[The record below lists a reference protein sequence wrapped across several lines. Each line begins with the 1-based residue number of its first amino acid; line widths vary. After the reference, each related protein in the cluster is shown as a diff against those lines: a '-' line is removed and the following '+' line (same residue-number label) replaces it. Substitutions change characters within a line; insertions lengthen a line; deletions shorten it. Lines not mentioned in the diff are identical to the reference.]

1 MNSEVLSFDAMPQM
15 VATILKK
22 LETLEQKFDALQSN
36 NNVEADAWFSL
47 QNLCNYLPNHPAEQ
61 TVYGWTSNRTIP
73 YHKNGKSIIFR
84 KLEINNWLMQTSRKS
99 VNDIYNETRAYVAN
113 SSMIM
118 TGTITSTIL
127 KIVVTKCMS
136 NVTNKESSMGTPY
149 FVVTPVSSHPRWAK
163 VVT

>member
-1 MNSEVLSFDAMPQM
+1 MNSEVLSFDAMPHI

-47 QNLCNYLPNHPAEQ
+47 QALCNYLPNHPAAQ

-84 KLEINNWLMQTSRKS
+84 KSEIDNWLMQTSRKS
-99 VNDIYNETRAYVAN
+99 VNDIYDEVRAYVAN
-113 SSMIM
+113 SSMRRGM
-118 TGTITSTIL
+118 
-127 KIVVTKCMS
+127 
-136 NVTNKESSMGTPY
+136 
-149 FVVTPVSSHPRWAK
+149 
-163 VVT
+163 

>member
-47 QNLCNYLPNHPAEQ
+47 QDLCNYLPNHPAEQ

-73 YHKNGKSIIFR
+73 YHKIADKYIVSIP
-84 KLEINNWLMQTSRKS
+84 SH
-99 VNDIYNETRAYVAN
+99 
-113 SSMIM
+113 
-118 TGTITSTIL
+118 IT
-127 KIVVTKCMS
+127 
-136 NVTNKESSMGTPY
+136 
-149 FVVTPVSSHPRWAK
+149 VSSGGKTYRERSTK
-163 VVT
+163 VDGNGEITEIMLHK